1 MNRENLGKL
10 WIIYVYLLCRCL
22 GRFLLFTHFHH
33 YLGKN
38 SHFLGAK
45 CSNAASNA
53 HSSTVP
59 TVKPSNQRGSLHCV
73 CRSGIRPFFTRIR
86 ILKSSWTQLV
96 AATATRLSRFRTW
109 IWQKLLREKCCK
121 SVHLAGIGNQ
131 CFEHCQVL
139 KDSTLLRW
147 RFVEVS
153 CSW

>member
-1 MNRENLGKL
+1 MEIWGKL
-10 WIIYVYLLCRCL
+10 WIIYVYLLCGCL
-22 GRFLLFTHFHH
+22 GQFLLFTYFHH

-96 AATATRLSRFRTW
+96 AATVTRRSRFRTW
-109 IWQKLLREKCCK
+109 ILQKLLREKRCK

-131 CFEHCQVL
+131 CFEHGQVL
-139 KDSTLLRW
+139 KDSTLHRW

-153 CSW
+153 CLW